1 MKVRSAGSADT
12 PRIRELAVRLMDQSL
27 PHWRDPAPL
36 KDKLNEALAAYDGEM
51 PQDHLLLVCED
62 DKGWIAGF
70 AHAGMDADFFSGE
83 AQAHLYYLVTDPS
96 CEGKG
101 VGRMLMDAVEDF
113 ARDKSATGIL
123 LYVFSTNE
131 RARSVYERYGFQEH
145 MLKMV
150 KPVSA
155 TRASGHSSK

>member
-1 MKVRSAGSADT
+1 MLTRPANSSDA

-27 PHWRDPAPL
+27 PRWRDPAPL
-36 KDKLNEALAAYDGEM
+36 KEKLSEALAAYEGDL

-62 DKGWIAGF
+62 ERGWVAGF

-83 AQAHLYYLVTDPS
+83 AQAHLYYLVTDPA

-101 VGRMLMDAVEDF
+101 VGRMLMNAVEEF
-113 ARDKSATGIL
+113 ARDRSATGIL
-123 LYVFSTNE
+123 LYVFATND
-131 RARSVYERYGFQEH
+131 RARSVYERYGFQED

-150 KPVSA
+150 KPVLS
-155 TRASGHSSK
+155 RDS

>member
-131 RARSVYERYGFQEH
+131 RARSV
-145 MLKMV
+145 
-150 KPVSA
+150 VSA
-155 TRASGHSSK
+155 KATPSDLTACGGVLAPWI

>member
-1 MKVRSAGSADT
+1 MTVKC
-12 PRIRELAVRLMDQSL
+12 PRTTFCLYARMTRVGLRASRMPGWMQISF
-27 PHWRDPAPL
+27 PAKP
-36 KDKLNEALAAYDGEM
+36 
-51 PQDHLLLVCED
+51 
-62 DKGWIAGF
+62 
-70 AHAGMDADFFSGE
+70 
-83 AQAHLYYLVTDPS
+83 QAHLYYLVTDPS

-131 RARSVYERYGFQEH
+131 RARSVYERYGFQDD